1 MKYSLVIPV
10 FNEQET
16 LPRLYQRVSAA
27 AESWDADFEI
37 VCVDDGSTDLTSE
50 LLDDIHSKD
59 HRWKK
64 ISFSR
69 NFGHQ
74 AAVSAGMADATG
86 DVVGIIDGDLQDPPE
101 LLAKMFAKWRDGYE
115 VVYAVRA
122 SRKEHLLKRFA
133 YKSFYRLMQRCAS
146 IEIPLDAGDFCVM
159 DRKVVDV
166 VNSLPERTRFVRGL
180 RTWAGFRQ
188 TGIEYDRDE
197 RDGGESKYT
206 LSKLFRLA
214 FDGILGFSALPLRI
228 ASFLGIVFC
237 LCSALMVIAL
247 VGWRVT
253 DVTLFGMHPA
263 QSMGWTSLVSIAM
276 FLSGMQ
282 MLMLGIVGEYIA
294 RIFDEIKG
302 RPSWV
307 VAEFTGLKQSQQPSV
322 PQPKSVDRF
331 NHLGEQ
337 ERASRLQ

>member
-1 MKYSLVIPV
+1 MKHSLVIPV

-16 LPRLYQRVSAA
+16 LPRLYQRVSSAA
-27 AESWDADFEI
+27 KNWDGDYEI
-37 VCVDDGSTDLTSE
+37 ICVDDGSTDLTSE
-50 LLDDIHSKD
+50 LLDDIHTKD
-59 HRWKK
+59 PHWKK

-74 AAVSAGMADATG
+74 AAVSAGMAFATG
-86 DVVGIIDGDLQDPPE
+86 EVVGIIDGDLQDPPE
-101 LLAKMFAKWRDGYE
+101 MLQQMFAKWEDGYE

-122 SRKEHLLKRFA
+122 SRKENIFKRIA
-133 YKSFYRLMQRCAS
+133 YKSFYLLLQKCAS

-206 LSKLFRLA
+206 LSKLFALA

-237 LCSALMVIAL
+237 FFAAMLIGAL
-247 VGWRVT
+247 VVWRAT
-253 DVTLFGMHPA
+253 DVTIFGMHPS
-263 QSMGWTSLVSIAM
+263 QTMGWTSLVSIAM
-276 FLSGMQ
+276 FLSGIQ

-302 RPSWV
+302 RPTWIVSEV
-307 VAEFTGLKQSQQPSV
+307 TGLTPSPDGIV
-322 PQPKSVDRF
+322 PKPKSAKRF
-331 NHLGEQ
+331 DFIGEK
-337 ERASRLQ
+337 ERASGL